1 MANFNKVIIVGRL
14 TRDVELRHVGQDD
27 RAVADISLA
36 IDETYRD
43 KSTVTF
49 VDVTLWG
56 SEAQFANDYL
66 SKGSPVLIE
75 GKLRLDQWEKDGQ
88 KRSKLKVQA
97 TKLESLAHRPRTDSP
112 DQGGPPP
119 TVGESTPAVAEGAPA
134 GEPAAA
140 TDEWTGF

>member
-1 MANFNKVIIVGRL
+1 MANFNKVMMIGRL
-14 TRDVELRHVGQDD
+14 TRDVELRHVGTDD
-27 RAVADISLA
+27 RAVADISIA

-43 KSTVTF
+43 NTTVVF

-56 SEAQFANDYL
+56 SEAQFASDYL
-66 SKGSPVLIE
+66 SKGSPVFIE

-97 TKLESLAHRPRTDSP
+97 TKLESLSQRPRTDTQ
-112 DQGGPPP
+112 DAGPP
-119 TVGESTPAVAEGAPA
+119 ELSAPA
-134 GEPAAA
+134 AQPTTS